1 MDTIQPT
8 SCLDCPQTATA
19 SADDCSA
26 VNIPKHES
34 TETIPVSSRSVRESR
49 QVSKG
54 QLRELILSGGL
65 DDDVIYQVDDCLLIS
80 DTGDL
85 ETLSGNISVAGSLFI
100 RNCPNLNNLSANVTV
115 EDDLVLGKC
124 PRLKLI
130 SGSICVHGSIFMA
143 DTKSLMD
150 VTGSVSAGNW
160 IDMRHCVGLRNISG
174 TVNVAGDI
182 DLFRCLSLQ
191 DLTGNIS
198 VGETL
203 NLGWCHYLT
212 DVSGNISVGGD
223 ILLDKCSR
231 LSRLPDWITSLGY
244 KSTGEIR
251 TIDLKF
257 TGLSPALID
266 QIRSTAALGMEFPF
280 AQVSQMTVD
289 HFQEA
294 ERAFAFWREQAS
306 ATTEIP
312 ALDLDWE
319 HEKPLLMFLEKLTC
333 TSDYKN
339 ELSRPVLAQRVMGL
353 LPVLMDGQLRQEA
366 VGCIARRGGNDEK
379 ELKLALKKLEKLT

>member
-8 SCLDCPQTATA
+8 SCLGCPQTATA

-65 DDDVIYQVDDCLLIS
+65 DDNVIYNVDDCLLIS
-80 DTGDL
+80 DSSEL
-85 ETLSGNISVAGSLFI
+85 ETLSGNIFVAGSLFI
-100 RNCPNLNNLSANVTV
+100 RNCPNLNNLSANITV
-115 EDDLVLGKC
+115 KDDLVLGKC

-130 SGSICVHGSIFMA
+130 SGSICVDGSIFMA
-143 DTKSLMD
+143 DTKSLQY
-150 VTGSVSAGNW
+150 VTGSISAGDC
-160 IDMRHCVGLRNISG
+160 IEMRHCVGLRNISG

-212 DVSGNISVGGD
+212 NVSGNISVGGD
-223 ILLDKCSR
+223 IFLDKCSR
-231 LSRLPDWITSLGY
+231 LSQLPDWITSLGY
-244 KSTGEIR
+244 KSTGESR

-257 TGLSPALID
+257 TGLSSALID
-266 QIRSTAALGMEFPF
+266 QIRSTAAPGMEFLF
-280 AQVSQMTVD
+280 ARPSQMIVD

-294 ERAFAFWREQAS
+294 DRAFAFWREQAS

-319 HEKPLLMFLEKLTC
+319 HEKPLLMFLEQLTF

-353 LPVLMDGQLRQEA
+353 LPVFMDDQLRQEA
-366 VGCIARRGGNDEK
+366 FRCITCRNGNDEK
-379 ELKLALKKLEKLT
+379 GLKLALSKLEALA